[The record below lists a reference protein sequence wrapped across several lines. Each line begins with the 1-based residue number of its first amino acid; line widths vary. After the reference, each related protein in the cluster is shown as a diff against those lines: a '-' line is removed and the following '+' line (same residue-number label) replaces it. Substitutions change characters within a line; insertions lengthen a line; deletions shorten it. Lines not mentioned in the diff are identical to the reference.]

1 MKKFICL
8 VMIGIM
14 TCSLCA
20 CSSSKEEANA
30 IVKPLPAPTE
40 TSDGIFWVSPDMSTF
55 KEDAGSYSIDCNL
68 YSEQYYDAVEFSKLK
83 AGDIVK
89 VNNEDIVVSTIE
101 TNEFGLTII
110 NGGIEEGGAE
120 FMALESG
127 GVLQY
132 SGFDG
137 YPTYDDLGVKS
148 FKINSNVVINDST
161 DFESDTPVSVN
172 IEDFASFADSHE
184 LNRLNTSIRTENN
197 EIVEINVRFIP

>member
-14 TCSLCA
+14 TWSLCA
-20 CSSSKEEANA
+20 CSSTKEEANA
-30 IVKPLPAPTE
+30 TVKPLPAPTE
-40 TSDGIFWVSPDMSTF
+40 TSDGIFWVAPDMSTF
-55 KEDAGSYSIDCNL
+55 KEDGGSYSIDCNL

-83 AGDIVK
+83 AGDIIK

-101 TNEFGLTII
+101 TNDFGLTII

-148 FKINSNVVINDST
+148 FKISSNVVINDST

-172 IEDFASFADSHE
+172 IEDFASFAESHE